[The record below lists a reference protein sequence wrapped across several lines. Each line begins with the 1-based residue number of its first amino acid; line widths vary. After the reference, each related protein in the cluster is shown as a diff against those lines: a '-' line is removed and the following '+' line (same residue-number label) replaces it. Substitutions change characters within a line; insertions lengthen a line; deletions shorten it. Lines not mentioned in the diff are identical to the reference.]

1 MIFSGVL
8 PILGA
13 AVLSLSQWASAAY
26 PSTMPCSASS
36 NPEFVLSDWTGSYD
50 SESES
55 FTFLLETTFS
65 DYYTG
70 CHGTVD
76 PGETS
81 SGLLWCS
88 TVIPGYNVSFTK
100 TDNNLELNHAYKC
113 TLDAAVDGSDAEVS
127 ATAHGSAT
135 LNIVTKD
142 KGDGTGTTSLQGG
155 NQTMIASTETL

>member
-1 MIFSGVL
+1 MLSSSFLPVL
-8 PILGA
+8 VA

-26 PSTMPCSASS
+26 PQTLPCSAS
-36 NPEFVLSDWTGSYD
+36 PDPAFVISDWTGSYNSD
-50 SESES
+50 SES

-65 DYYTG
+65 DYYSG
-70 CHGTVD
+70 CHGTID
-76 PGETS
+76 PGETN

-113 TLDAAVDGSDAEVS
+113 TLDVAADGTAPEVA
-127 ATAHGSAT
+127 ATAHGSAS
-135 LNIVTKD
+135 LNIVNKD

-155 NQTMIASTETL
+155 NQTMVALTKTL